1 MYRNPVDPRSFDD
14 AAVKDPKIMSLSSSI
29 IMKTIA
35 APDNKSDMTSIVRI
49 KLKNGQEIS
58 KRSTAFLGTPERPLD
73 TQALREKFL
82 MLTVDTSAARG
93 KSRIAQESKQ
103 MSAWFDRIQNIEN
116 EKNLN
121 WIKS

>member
-1 MYRNPVDPRSFDD
+1 
-14 AAVKDPKIMSLSSSI
+14 
-29 IMKTIA
+29 
-35 APDNKSDMTSIVRI
+35 VRI

-73 TQALREKFL
+73 AKALRDKFL
-82 MLTVDTSAARG
+82 MLTVDSSAARS
-93 KSRIAQESKQ
+93 KSLVAQESKQ
-103 MSAWFDRIQNIEN
+103 MNAWFDRIQNIEN